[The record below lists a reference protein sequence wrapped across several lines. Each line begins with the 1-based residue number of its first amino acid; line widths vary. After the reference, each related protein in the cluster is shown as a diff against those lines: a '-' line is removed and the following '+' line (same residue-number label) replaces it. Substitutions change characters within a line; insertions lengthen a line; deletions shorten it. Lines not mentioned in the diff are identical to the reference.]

1 MDSNTL
7 PTIGSLAANAGF
19 TIPRVVTATKLA
31 AIVPIALF
39 LLRLLFLIFCKFAFL
54 TPSSILSSRLSGIL
68 ISLYLELF
76 I

>member
-39 LLRLLFLIFCKFAFL
+39 YRYAFL
-54 TPSSILSSRLSGIL
+54 YPYRS
-68 ISLYLELF
+68 
-76 I
+76 